1 MYRIFLTRK
10 IIKIF
15 LEKFYRIE
23 NTLKDILI
31 SSEIQQIFVTIEEFT
46 SFFSILMLFVIENI

>member
-15 LEKFYRIE
+15 LEKFYKIE